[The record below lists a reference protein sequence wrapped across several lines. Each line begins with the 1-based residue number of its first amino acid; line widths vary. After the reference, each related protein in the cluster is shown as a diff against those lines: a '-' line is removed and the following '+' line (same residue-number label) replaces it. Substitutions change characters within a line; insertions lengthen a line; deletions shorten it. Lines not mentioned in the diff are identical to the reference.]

1 MARPFEVRDEIEISA
16 TPEEVWEA
24 ITTGSGM
31 DAWFMGDNE
40 VERRLGGKVRTS
52 LPGFEM
58 ESTITTWD
66 PPRRFADTS
75 PKEGDGRVMAFS
87 FEIEGRGG
95 GRTLLRFVHSGFL
108 PDDDW
113 ETEVDSLREGDPAYF
128 FKVAEYL
135 EHFRGRRAVPV
146 SAFGPQ
152 IDRDRAFSAFT
163 HELGLT
169 SSPAVGDPVD
179 ANLEAIGRIEGV
191 VDYLSRDFLGVRTA
205 DAIYR
210 FIHGHQGMIVLGHH
224 VFAEVDREATDRA
237 WQAWVDRVFA

>member
-1 MARPFEVRDEIEISA
+1 MARPFEVRDEIEIAA

-24 ITTGSGM
+24 ITTGAGM
-31 DAWFMGDNE
+31 DAWFMGTNE
-40 VERRLGGKVRTS
+40 VEGQLGGKVRTTM
-52 LPGFEM
+52 PGFTM
-58 ESTITTWD
+58 ESTITTWE

-75 PKEGDGRVMAFS
+75 PEGDDGRVMAFS

-113 ETEVDSLREGDPAYF
+113 EGEFDGLKEGDPAYF

-146 SAFGPQ
+146 SAFGPEVE
-152 IDRDRAFSAFT
+152 RDRAFSTFAR
-163 HELGLT
+163 ELGLAQ
-169 SSPAVGDPVD
+169 SPAVGDHVD
-179 ANLEAIGRIEGV
+179 RTIEGIGRIEGV
-191 VDYLSRDFLGVRTA
+191 VDYRSRDFLGVRTA

-210 FIHGHQGMIVLGHH
+210 FIHGYTGTIVLGHH
-224 VFAEVDREATDRA
+224 VFADVDREATDRA